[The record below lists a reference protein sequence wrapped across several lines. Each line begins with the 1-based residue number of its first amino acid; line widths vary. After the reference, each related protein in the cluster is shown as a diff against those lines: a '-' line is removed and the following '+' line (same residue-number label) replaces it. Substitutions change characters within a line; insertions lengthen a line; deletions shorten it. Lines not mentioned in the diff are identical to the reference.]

1 MPLTPLLA
9 ERPDATV
16 LVHGAIGVSGLL
28 AVQVAKVLGAARV
41 IAAGRSETGLAKA
54 LGRGADALVLL
65 DDPLAPQVQQAA
77 PDGVDIVIDYLWGER
92 TAALLP
98 ALLAGDR
105 APDRRLDL
113 VEVGSVAG
121 QTLAMHASWLR
132 SQPLRLSGSG
142 LGSVG
147 LKAMLGAVGGVL
159 EAAADGRLTVDY
171 VAQTLAEVEDAWPTG
186 DRLVLV
192 P

>member
-41 IAAGRSETGLAKA
+41 IAARRSESGLAKA

-77 PDGVDIVIDYLWGER
+77 PDGVDIVIDYR
-92 TAALLP
+92 
-98 ALLAGDR
+98 
-105 APDRRLDL
+105 
-113 VEVGSVAG
+113 
-121 QTLAMHASWLR
+121 
-132 SQPLRLSGSG
+132 
-142 LGSVG
+142 
-147 LKAMLGAVGGVL
+147 
-159 EAAADGRLTVDY
+159 
-171 VAQTLAEVEDAWPTG
+171 
-186 DRLVLV
+186 
-192 P
+192 

>member
-65 DDPLAPQVQQAA
+65 DEPLAPQVQQAA

-113 VEVGSVAG
+113 VEVARWRARPWPCTRHGCAAGPCASAAVA
-121 QTLAMHASWLR
+121 W
-132 SQPLRLSGSG
+132 
-142 LGSVG
+142 
-147 LKAMLGAVGGVL
+147 
-159 EAAADGRLTVDY
+159 AA
-171 VAQTLAEVEDAWPTG
+171 
-186 DRLVLV
+186 
-192 P
+192 

>member
-16 LVHGAIGVSGLL
+16 LVHGATGVSGLL

-121 QTLAMHASWLR
+121 QTLAMHAAWLR
-132 SQPLRLSGSG
+132 SRPLRLSGSG

-171 VAQTLAEVEDAWPTG
+171 VAQPLAEVEDAWPTG

>member
-65 DDPLAPQVQQAA
+65 DEPLAPQVQQAA

>member
-1 MPLTPLLA
+1 MPLTPLLG
-9 ERPDATV
+9 ESPDATV
-16 LVHGAIGVSGLL
+16 FVHGATGVSGLL

-65 DDPLAPQVQQAA
+65 DEPLAPQVQQAA

-132 SQPLRLSGSG
+132 SRPLRLSGSG

-171 VAQTLAEVEDAWPTG
+171 VAQPLAEVEEAWPTG